1 MLFIPPDSRTT
12 FLCLVCLVCL
22 VRATNPSFPCLNPH
36 MSNNTARPGDHR
48 RTVKDCR
55 IPLRRPQA
63 FAIPPINPIRPITPC
78 ASSQPSPITFIGTI
92 HRKKNYFL
100 PNEPKLLFLS
110 PSGSTSQP
118 RADPS
123 NSEKPTQ
130 NEPIKTIFLARKR
143 AVFSQNEP
151 SKAYSTANSEEPS
164 YLEERGALLKRLLN
178 KAIEKMVDQSIV
190 SALF

>member
-100 PNEPKLLFLS
+100 PNEPKLVFLS

-118 RADPS
+118 PTAPS
-123 NSEKPTQ
+123 RLRKTNPNRTHKNHLSCQKKSHFLTKRTQKSTRTTENST
-130 NEPIKTIFLARKR
+130 EP
-143 AVFSQNEP
+143 P
-151 SKAYSTANSEEPS
+151 
-164 YLEERGALLKRLLN
+164 
-178 KAIEKMVDQSIV
+178 
-190 SALF
+190 